1 MHFLDNC
8 LKIWSHLITFQARS
22 KAEVWLELDHKN
34 PVLCSNPIIGFLAF
48 RLRKIAKDMLQTPK
62 TCCKHFLRKTAFR
75 ADIFR
80 VILSTKRCKNW
91 RQKIGARMSNRRNFN
106 LKSNSF
112 WIVKFEFKNISRVK
126 LRHVGFERSE
136 WLKKLSSQSDCFD
149 QALRKLRI
157 QSLFLLDRTGLG
169 RFQHLNAKDWHLL

>member
-80 VILSTKRCKNW
+80 VILSTKRCKNLAA
-91 RQKIGARMSNRRNFN
+91 KMNFPN
-106 LKSNSF
+106 GRSQSG
-112 WIVKFEFKNISRVK
+112 KFEFKNISRVK

-136 WLKKLSSQSDCFD
+136 WLKKFSSQSDCFD

>member
-1 MHFLDNC
+1 MRWSIGAERWDFSIYFDDLSQRDQIGVFWEGLWNTFCYKSRSNILQLFGVIWKMHFLGNC

-80 VILSTKRCKNW
+80 VILSTKRCKNLAAKNW
-91 RQKIGARMSNRRNFN
+91 RSN
-106 LKSNSF
+106 
-112 WIVKFEFKNISRVK
+112 V
-126 LRHVGFERSE
+126 
-136 WLKKLSSQSDCFD
+136 
-149 QALRKLRI
+149 
-157 QSLFLLDRTGLG
+157 
-169 RFQHLNAKDWHLL
+169 